1 MRAPAI
7 RPRLGDRFSYTTSR
21 NAEVLFTV
29 VMISDRG
36 FSLASPGML
45 IDGVPP
51 IMGINHIPWTNL
63 ESFLAEFKE
72 V

>member
-7 RPRLGDRFSYTTSR
+7 RPRLGDRFSYTTSS
-21 NAEVLFTV
+21 NVEVLFTV
-29 VMISDRG
+29 VMISDGG
-36 FSLASPGML
+36 FSLAHPGIP

-51 IMGINHIPWTNL
+51 IMEINHIPWTNL
-63 ESFLAEFKE
+63 ESFLADFKE